1 MCKHSH
7 STHAPSP
14 PSGGAFGALLCR
26 KEFLLNCSSHSPQII
41 DLRPRSCG
49 ATVLLSATFSG
60 NGCACCRAGFGS
72 KEQRLLQTP
81 DLVVLLISY
90 LLKCS
95 YCRCVCLFF
104 PLCGSFSSKLPLT
117 YLAKKKMKLGT
128 FSLLLFIEGT
138 LPDYFSLVWITQRGV
153 MRRVLGPGVR
163 EVACWSCTVNPSLK
177 KPCPFYPSLLC
188 PYSSLCW
195 ECPSHSW
202 LLSKLLVF
210 QDPAQVSLSEKSFL
224 CLFSA
229 PHPSPCCSTK
239 LG

>member
-26 KEFLLNCSSHSPQII
+26 KEFLLNCSSHSPQIS

-153 MRRVLGPGVR
+153 MRRV
-163 EVACWSCTVNPSLK
+163 
-177 KPCPFYPSLLC
+177 
-188 PYSSLCW
+188 
-195 ECPSHSW
+195 
-202 LLSKLLVF
+202 
-210 QDPAQVSLSEKSFL
+210 
-224 CLFSA
+224 
-229 PHPSPCCSTK
+229 
-239 LG
+239 

>member
-95 YCRCVCLFF
+95 YCRRSGA
-104 PLCGSFSSKLPLT
+104 CGQCGLGGGHCAASGGFISMQIFISFLIPSVICWLFSSVL
-117 YLAKKKMKLGT
+117 
-128 FSLLLFIEGT
+128 FSLHMLEFLIVFLL
-138 LPDYFSLVWITQRGV
+138 
-153 MRRVLGPGVR
+153 
-163 EVACWSCTVNPSLK
+163 
-177 KPCPFYPSLLC
+177 
-188 PYSSLCW
+188 
-195 ECPSHSW
+195 
-202 LLSKLLVF
+202 
-210 QDPAQVSLSEKSFL
+210 
-224 CLFSA
+224 
-229 PHPSPCCSTK
+229 
-239 LG
+239 